1 VAAAMNRTGDIVW
14 RFVGAL
20 YVVFL
25 LTPLFLV
32 VLFSFTN
39 RGIAAF
45 PIDYPSLQWWQ
56 AMVDD
61 PEFVPALKNS
71 LTIGSTVGVI
81 SAIIGTMAAMG
92 LSRIDV
98 RRAQSL
104 TALLCLPL
112 MLPPLL
118 LAVSLRTFY
127 TQLAGIP
134 LTLGTVILSHLLFT
148 LPFVVLVVYS
158 RMRNFDY
165 RVVESARDLGAS
177 PLRAFFTVT
186 LPIIRPTV
194 VGAALIAVSL
204 SVDDFIITNF
214 TIGGGVTLPTFVFG
228 MIRTSLT
235 PAANAVGTLILVMTV
250 GTTLIALRLTRYR
263 G

>member
-1 VAAAMNRTGDIVW
+1 
-14 RFVGAL
+14 
-20 YVVFL
+20 
-25 LTPLFLV
+25 
-32 VLFSFTN
+32 
-39 RGIAAF
+39 
-45 PIDYPSLQWWQ
+45 
-56 AMVDD
+56 
-61 PEFVPALKNS
+61 
-71 LTIGSTVGVI
+71 
-81 SAIIGTMAAMG
+81 MG

-148 LPFVVLVVYS
+148 LPFVVLVVYA

-204 SVDDFIITNF
+204 SIDDFIITNF

>member
-1 VAAAMNRTGDIVW
+1 T
-14 RFVGAL
+14 
-20 YVVFL
+20 
-25 LTPLFLV
+25 
-32 VLFSFTN
+32 
-39 RGIAAF
+39 
-45 PIDYPSLQWWQ
+45 
-56 AMVDD
+56 
-61 PEFVPALKNS
+61 
-71 LTIGSTVGVI
+71 
-81 SAIIGTMAAMG
+81 
-92 LSRIDV
+92 
-98 RRAQSL
+98 
-104 TALLCLPL
+104 
-112 MLPPLL
+112 
-118 LAVSLRTFY
+118 
-127 TQLAGIP
+127 GIP

-148 LPFVVLVVYS
+148 LPFVVLVVYA

-177 PLRAFFTVT
+177 PLYAFFTVT

-204 SVDDFIITNF
+204 SIDDFIITNF

-235 PAANAVGTLILVMTV
+235 PAANAVGTLILVLTV

>member
-1 VAAAMNRTGDIVW
+1 MNPLAMLLW
-14 RFVGAL
+14 RAGGVL
-20 YVVFL
+20 YVLFL
-25 LTPLFLV
+25 LTPLVLV
-32 VLFSFTN
+32 VLFAFTN

-45 PIDYPSLQWWQ
+45 PIEHFSLRWWQ
-56 AMVDD
+56 AMLAD

-71 LTIGSTVGVI
+71 LIIGGTVGIVA
-81 SAIIGTMAAMG
+81 AIVGTMAAMG
-92 LSRIDV
+92 LSRLEP
-98 RRAQSL
+98 RPAQTI

-118 LAVSLRTFY
+118 LAVSLLTFY
-127 TQLAGIP
+127 SRTGIP
-134 LTLGTVILSHLLFT
+134 LSRETVIVSHLLFT
-148 LPFVVLVVYS
+148 LPFVVLVVYA
-158 RMRNFDY
+158 RLRNFDQ

-177 PLRAFFTVT
+177 PLHAFFTVT

-194 VGAALIAVSL
+194 VGAALIAVAL
-204 SVDDFIITNF
+204 SIDDFIITNF
-214 TIGGGVTLPTFVFG
+214 TIGGGVTLPTFVWG

-250 GTTLIALRLTRYR
+250 GATLVALWLTRYR

>member
-1 VAAAMNRTGDIVW
+1 MNRIADLAW
-14 RFVGAL
+14 RTIGGL
-20 YVVFL
+20 YVIFL
-25 LTPLFLV
+25 LTPLLLV

-45 PIDYPSLQWWQ
+45 PIEHLSLRWWQ
-56 AMVDD
+56 AMLED
-61 PEFVPALKNS
+61 PEFVPALQNS
-71 LTIGSTVGVI
+71 LIIGSTVGLI
-81 SAIIGTMAAMG
+81 SAVIGTAAAMG
-92 LSRIDV
+92 LSRIEP
-98 RRAQSL
+98 RRAQTL
-104 TALLCLPL
+104 TAILCLPL

-127 TQLAGIP
+127 TQSAGIP
-134 LTLGTVILSHLLFT
+134 LTLGTVIISHLLFT
-148 LPFVVLVVYS
+148 LPFVVLVVYA

-177 PLRAFFTVT
+177 PFHAFITVT

-204 SVDDFIITNF
+204 SIDDFIITNF
-214 TIGGGVTLPTFVFG
+214 TIGGGVTLPTFVWG